1 MKKKFILTER
11 FYALM
16 ITLIGL
22 ALIPI
27 CKYFNDGDITSVIVV
42 LPLGILNYIST
53 FFEDEEDE

>member
-1 MKKKFILTER
+1 MKKKFIFTER

-27 CKYFNDGDITSVIVV
+27 CKYFNDGDITSVIVI
-42 LPLGILNYIST
+42 LPLGIWSYIST
-53 FFEDEEDE
+53 FFENEED